1 MRINPDEMELKDE
14 VIYVNRVAK
23 VVKGGRRFS
32 LSALVAVGDEQ
43 GHVGIGMGKGS
54 EVPVAVQKAV
64 RRAKKSLI
72 KIPLVGDTIPHEVI
86 GSSDAARV
94 FMKPAAPGTGVIA
107 GGVPRVI
114 LRLAGVKN
122 VLTKSLGADNAV
134 NIAKATMEG
143 LKSLRSAEEV
153 AALRGQE
160 KTGVKE
166 A

>member
-1 MRINPDEMELKDE
+1 MELQDE

-23 VVKGGRRFS
+23 VVKGGRRFN
-32 LSALVAVGDEQ
+32 LSALVAVGDGQ

-134 NIAKATMEG
+134 NIAKATIEG

-160 KTGVKE
+160 KTGSKE